1 MKLVS
6 DFELQSS
13 EENSEFTYVS
23 ATTRWELK
31 NVHGV
36 GLNGTGVVIAILD
49 TGIDTKHD
57 AFKDKLTQIKSRDFL
72 SDNNCAFSKP
82 ESHGTMAAFVAAGR
96 EFTANHIQKGGETK
110 QLQEPIDIASGVAP
124 GAKLVIC
131 RLETNIKC
139 IIKALNWLIEEKK
152 KEQNEWDVDVVSMSW
167 GVVNEALN
175 ESAIQDRKK
184 VREQIEKLS
193 ELKVIFVAA
202 AGNYGDTKP
211 VLFPARLSNVI
222 SVGAFDAYNKPTNFT
237 PSCRPDVYAPGTK
250 IVFPLVH
257 QDIHDGMAVTQGTS
271 CATPAIAGLVA
282 LKIQFERN
290 KHEFL
295 KGMKDNLHVKSIL
308 AGGENI
314 DIDVMKDMFKL
325 LRMDSDRPHV
335 LFPYEYYRDRCRLNI

>member
-6 DFELQSS
+6 DFKLQSF
-13 EENSEFTYVS
+13 EENSEFPYVS
-23 ATTRWELK
+23 ATTRWELE

-72 SDNNCAFSKP
+72 SDNNSNP

-96 EFTANHIQKGGETK
+96 GFIAKHIQKGGETK
-110 QLQEPIDIASGVAP
+110 PLQKPIDIASGVAP
-124 GAKLVIC
+124 SAKLVIC

-167 GVVNEALN
+167 GVVNDALN

-184 VREQIEKLS
+184 VREQIEELS
-193 ELKVIFVAA
+193 RLKVIFIAA

-211 VLFPARLSNVI
+211 ELFPASLSNVI
-222 SVGAFDAYNKPTNFT
+222 SVGAFDPYNKPANFT
-237 PSCRPDVYAPGTK
+237 PSYGTDVYAPGTK

-257 QDIHDGMAVTQGTS
+257 KGIHDGMAVTQGTS

-314 DIDVMKDMFKL
+314 HFDDMKKMFKRM
-325 LRMDSDRPHV
+325 RMDCDRPHV
-335 LFPYEYYRDRCRLNI
+335 LLPYEYYRDRCHLNI